1 MIPSPPHNVQWVAGW
16 LRLTVVFFAAHQG
29 GEVIKNIRDTTG
41 AKVKLENLVP
51 GFTDRVITI
60 SSEDR

>member
-1 MIPSPPHNVQWVAGW
+1 M
-16 LRLTVVFFAAHQG
+16 VFFAAHQG